1 MEENWLVTWPFLR
14 VSIYQAFEVEN
25 FNLKKL
31 TRKESI
37 SNYDFQGKLQPALP
51 WKPGKTKLNQ
61 ALNFTFRFPK
71 RGKSGS
77 TVVYQAYQ
85 AFNQTVT

>member
-1 MEENWLVTWPFLR
+1 MEENCVVTWPFLR
-14 VSIYQAFEVEN
+14 VSIYQTFEVEN

-51 WKPGKTKLNQ
+51 WKPGKTRLNQ

>member
-1 MEENWLVTWPFLR
+1 MEENWVVTWPFPR

-37 SNYDFQGKLQPALP
+37 SNDDFHGKLQQGLP
-51 WKPGKTKLNQ
+51 WKPCKTRLNQ
-61 ALNFTFRFPK
+61 ALNFTFRFPV
-71 RGKSGS
+71 RGQSGS

-85 AFNQTVT
+85 TFNQT